1 MSGRMTLAATL
12 ALGGG
17 VAAGVGSFLAWAEI
31 SAGPFTEH
39 AKGIDG
45 WEGKATLIA
54 GIVMAGG
61 AVRVFLQRPRASSGL
76 AVRGVLGGVVALG
89 VALYTA
95 STARDQLVDAAA
107 TQLSRA
113 QVERALDS
121 GLLELSLAFGLF
133 VVIAG
138 GIQGVIGGLLSIG
151 TREEQPTTGRG
162 LTGWSAPPSHGDPD
176 PPP

>member
-1 MSGRMTLAATL
+1 MSGRSTLAATL
-12 ALGGG
+12 ALAGG

-31 SAGPFTEH
+31 SAGPFTEQ
-39 AKGIDG
+39 ARGIDG

-61 AVRVFLQRPRASSGL
+61 AVRVFLQRPRAASGL
-76 AVRGVLGGVVALG
+76 ALRGVVGGVVALG
-89 VALYTA
+89 IALYTA
-95 STARDQLVDAAA
+95 ATARDQLLDAAE
-107 TQLSRA
+107 TQLGRGQA
-113 QVERALDS
+113 ERALDS

-138 GIQGVIGGLLSIG
+138 AIQGILGGLLSFG
-151 TREEQPTTGRG
+151 AREEAGISGRG
-162 LTGWSAPPSHGDPD
+162 LTGWSAPPRSEPD

>member
-1 MSGRMTLAATL
+1 MSGRTTLAATL
-12 ALGGG
+12 ALAGG
-17 VAAGVGSFLAWAEI
+17 VAAGVGSFLAWAEV
-31 SAGPFTEH
+31 SAGPFIEQ

-45 WEGKATLIA
+45 WEGKVTLIA

-61 AVRVFLQRPRASSGL
+61 AVRVFLQRPRAASGL

-95 STARDQLVDAAA
+95 ATARGQLLDAAE
-107 TQLSRA
+107 TQLARGQA
-113 QVERALDS
+113 ERALES

-138 GIQGVIGGLLSIG
+138 GVQGVLGGLLAIG
-151 TREEQPTTGRG
+151 APQEPVGSGRG
-162 LTGWSAPPSHGDPD
+162 LTGWSVPAASGDEEPRA
-176 PPP
+176 

>member
-1 MSGRMTLAATL
+1 MSGRTILAATL
-12 ALGGG
+12 ALAGG

-31 SAGPFTEH
+31 SAGPFTEQV
-39 AKGIDG
+39 KGIDG

-54 GIVMAGG
+54 GIVMVGG
-61 AVRVFLQRPRASSGL
+61 AVRVFLQRPRAASGL
-76 AVRGVLGGVVALG
+76 AVRGVIGGAVALG

-95 STARDQLVDAAA
+95 ATARNQLLDAAA

-113 QVERALDS
+113 EVERALDS

-138 GIQGVIGGLLSIG
+138 GIQGLIGGLLSIG
-151 TREEQPTTGRG
+151 AGEPSSSGRG
-162 LTGWSAPPSHGDPD
+162 LTGWATSSSSGDSERPP
-176 PPP
+176 

>member
-1 MSGRMTLAATL
+1 MSGRATLAATL
-12 ALGGG
+12 ALAGG

-31 SAGPFTEH
+31 SAGPFTEQ

-45 WEGKATLIA
+45 WEGKAALIA
-54 GIVMAGG
+54 GIVMAAG
-61 AVRVFLQRPRASSGL
+61 AVRVFLQRPRAMSGL
-76 AVRGVLGGVVALG
+76 AIRATLGGVVALG

-95 STARDQLVDAAA
+95 ATARGQLIDAAE
-107 TQLSRA
+107 TELSRGE
-113 QVERALDS
+113 VERALDS

-151 TREEQPTTGRG
+151 ARDDATSSGRG
-162 LTGWSAPPSHGDPD
+162 LTGWAAPSPGREAEPPS
-176 PPP
+176 

>member
-1 MSGRMTLAATL
+1 VSGRTTIAATL
-12 ALGGG
+12 ALAGG

-31 SAGPFTEH
+31 SAGPFTEQ
-39 AKGIDG
+39 ARGIDG

-54 GIVMAGG
+54 GIVMAAG
-61 AVRVFLQRPRASSGL
+61 AVRVFLQRPRAASRL
-76 AVRGVLGGVVALG
+76 AIRGVLGGVVALG

-95 STARDQLVDAAA
+95 ATARDQLLDAAE

-138 GIQGVIGGLLSIG
+138 GVQGILGGLLSIG
-151 TREEQPTTGRG
+151 TREEAATSGRG
-162 LTGWSAPPSHGDPD
+162 LTGWSAPPPLGPSD

>member
-1 MSGRMTLAATL
+1 MSGRSTLAATL
-12 ALGGG
+12 ALAGG
-17 VAAGVGSFLAWAEI
+17 VAAGIGSFLAWAEI
-31 SAGPFTEH
+31 SAGPITEQ

-95 STARDQLVDAAA
+95 ATARDQLLDAAE
-107 TQLSRA
+107 TQLSRG

-138 GIQGVIGGLLSIG
+138 GVQGILGGLLSIG
-151 TREEQPTTGRG
+151 ATDERATSGRG
-162 LTGWSAPPSHGDPD
+162 LTGWSAPPDHGDPD

>member
-1 MSGRMTLAATL
+1 MSGRSTLAATL
-12 ALGGG
+12 ALAGG

-31 SAGPFTEH
+31 SAGPFTEQ

-76 AVRGVLGGVVALG
+76 ALRGVLGGIVALG

-95 STARDQLVDAAA
+95 ATARDQLVDAAE
-107 TQLSRA
+107 TQLSRG

-138 GIQGVIGGLLSIG
+138 GIQGLLGGLISIGGSDERAG
-151 TREEQPTTGRG
+151 SGRG
-162 LTGWSAPPSHGDPD
+162 LTGWSAPPGEPN

>member
-1 MSGRMTLAATL
+1 MSGRTTLAATL
-12 ALGGG
+12 ALAGG

-31 SAGPFTEH
+31 SAGPFTEQ

-54 GIVMAGG
+54 GIVVAGG
-61 AVRVFLQRPRASSGL
+61 AVRVFLQRPRAVAGL
-76 AVRGVLGGVVALG
+76 SIRGVLGGVVALG

-95 STARDQLVDAAA
+95 VTARDQLLEAAE

-121 GLLELSLAFGLF
+121 GLLELSLSFGLF

-138 GIQGVIGGLLSIG
+138 GIQGLLGGLLAMGARDEAIAS
-151 TREEQPTTGRG
+151 GRG
-162 LTGWSAPPSHGDPD
+162 LTGWAAPSPSGDPE

>member
-1 MSGRMTLAATL
+1 MSGRATLAATL
-12 ALGGG
+12 ALAGG
-17 VAAGVGSFLAWAEI
+17 VAAGVGSFLAWAEF
-31 SAGPFTEH
+31 SAGPFIEQ

-45 WEGKATLIA
+45 WEGKASLIA

-61 AVRVFLQRPRASSGL
+61 ALRVFLQRPRASSGL
-76 AVRGVLGGVVALG
+76 AVRGVLGGAVALG

-95 STARDQLVDAAA
+95 ATARDQLLDAAE

-138 GIQGVIGGLLSIG
+138 GVQGILGGLLSISA
-151 TREEQPTTGRG
+151 RDEAAASGRG
-162 LTGWSAPPSHGDPD
+162 LTGWAAPSGGDPE

>member
-1 MSGRMTLAATL
+1 
-12 ALGGG
+12 

-31 SAGPFTEH
+31 SAGPFTEQ

-54 GIVMAGG
+54 AIVMASG
-61 AVRVFLQRPRASSGL
+61 AVRVFLQRPRAVSGL
-76 AVRGVLGGVVALG
+76 AIRGVLGGVIALG
-89 VALYTA
+89 VAL
-95 STARDQLVDAAA
+95 STAATARNQLLDAAE

-138 GIQGVIGGLLSIG
+138 GIQGILGGLLSIG
-151 TREEQPTTGRG
+151 ARDEAAASGRG
-162 LTGWSAPPSHGDPD
+162 LTGWAAPSPGQDPEA
-176 PPP
+176 PR